1 MEFEQYYKTLF
12 REHLN
17 QFFSQ
22 IPVEGNKHYNKTEFT
37 IQYFFLTPQY
47 RYLDFIPKERQGLF
61 AIALYWTVLIDQT
74 FFSYYSRRSYLNFQ
88 QKTLY
93 PKFIGNCTAPSLM
106 SSECGHH
113 LHPRKILLAINDTTD
128 KGNRLD
134 LKIEIFKK
142 DERIHKRENIYCF
155 SILEQS
161 KQVIREEIKEY
172 FNIHQPEISW
182 NDFWLKC
189 ELEL

>member
-1 MEFEQYYKTLF
+1 MGFEQYYKTLF
-12 REHLN
+12 REHIN

-22 IPVEGNKHYNKTEFT
+22 IPLEGSKHYNKTEFT

-47 RYLDFIPKERQGLF
+47 KYLDFIPKERQGLF
-61 AIALYWTVLIDQT
+61 AVALYWTVLIDQT
-74 FFSYYSRRSYLNFQ
+74 FFSYYPRQSYLNFQ

-113 LHPRKILLAINDTTD
+113 LHPRKVLLAINDTTD

-142 DERIHKRENIYCF
+142 DERIHKRENIYYF
-155 SILEQS
+155 LILKQS
-161 KQVIREEIKEY
+161 KQVIKDEIKEY
-172 FNIHQPEISW
+172 FNTHYPAISW

>member
-12 REHLN
+12 REHIN

-22 IPVEGNKHYNKTEFT
+22 IPLEGSKHYNKTEFT

-47 RYLDFIPKERQGLF
+47 KYLDFIPKERQGLF
-61 AIALYWTVLIDQT
+61 AVALYWTVLIDQT
-74 FFSYYSRRSYLNFQ
+74 FFSYYSRQSYLNFQ

-113 LHPRKILLAINDTTD
+113 LHPQKILQAVNDFAD
-128 KGNRLD
+128 KGNRHD

-142 DERIHKRENIYCF
+142 DESTERRENINYF
-155 SILEQS
+155 SNLEQV
-161 KQVIREEIKEY
+161 KQVIKEEIKEY
-172 FNIHQPEISW
+172 FNNHQPEISW
-182 NDFWLKC
+182 NEFWLKC